1 MKTFLPK
8 VDAIERKWFV
18 VDASEKILGRFASKV
33 ARILSGRNKPIYTPF
48 METGD
53 FVVVI
58 NAEKIKVTGKKFT
71 DKMYYRYSGYTAG
84 LSSNNFK
91 EMIATHPDRVITEA
105 VKGML
110 PKNRLARQMLKN
122 LKVYK
127 GGEHPHQAQKPEVIN
142 L

>member
-1 MKTFLPK
+1 MKTFIPQ
-8 VDAIERKWFV
+8 VDAIERKWYV
-18 VDASEKILGRFASKV
+18 IDASEKTLGRFASKV
-33 ARILSGRNKPIYTPF
+33 ARILSGKNKPTYTAF

-53 FVVVI
+53 FVVII
-58 NAEKIKVTGKKFT
+58 NAEKIKVTGKKYT
-71 DKMYYRYSGYTAG
+71 DKFYYNYSGYTGG
-84 LSSNNFK
+84 LSEKNFK
-91 EMIATHPDRVITEA
+91 ELIETHPDRVITEA

-110 PKNRLARQMLKN
+110 PKNNLARQMLKN